1 MTSAV
6 ALPWRKGKRVAII
19 GAGPGGVS
27 AALALH
33 RQGYDVRLYEKTPEP
48 KPLGG
53 GVLLS
58 VPVLAILRQ
67 YGVDLNNFGSYTY
80 TEFRNHR
87 GQVRTCVPS
96 NSQVEQSFGLKGWHY
111 GMLRANAFARMM
123 ECLPEGI
130 LVANH
135 TFQAYQEGSDNIEV
149 SFTNGSTVEADIL
162 VGADGIRSGVSRQ
175 AFGEPDLFHVG
186 LRVWLAWCDAAGL
199 EDIPPHTAA
208 ITHSNKYQASYFPM
222 LHDGKPGYEWWIVE
236 PVKENAAEPENVEAH
251 VRKILKNWADPLP
264 RFPDVTDFN
273 TQIFCWDI
281 YNRPSLKKWSRGRV
295 VCLGDA
301 VHPVSPYAAYGMGMA
316 VEDGY
321 FLGKALGQR
330 NLSDENSVTEGFS
343 AFEEQRVDYVN
354 HHVEFARKLGNIF
367 HYLPRPLAKLRD
379 LVFDHTGF
387 LEKMITRDYLRDQ
400 EAMSLSLDEL
410 HIKAGQAGLSQQSGG
425 DKPVSA

>member
-1 MTSAV
+1 MTSAT

-27 AALALH
+27 AALAMH
-33 RQGYDVRLYEKTPEP
+33 RRGYDVRLYEKSPEP

-58 VPVLAILRQ
+58 SPVLAILRE
-67 YGVDLNNFGSYTY
+67 YGVDLNNFGSHTY

-87 GQVRTCVPS
+87 GRVRTCVPS
-96 NSQVEQSFGLKGWHY
+96 NPQVEKAFGLKGWHF

-123 ECLPEGI
+123 ECLSEGI

-135 TFQAYQEGSDNIEV
+135 TFQSYQEGSDDIEV
-149 SFTNGSTVEADIL
+149 SFTNGTSVKADIL

-208 ITHSNKYQASYFPM
+208 ITHSNKYQASFFPM
-222 LHDGKPGYEWWIVE
+222 LHDGKAGYEWWIVE
-236 PVKENAAEPENVEAH
+236 SVKENTPEPKDVKGY
-251 VRKILKNWADPLP
+251 VKDILKNWADPLP
-264 RFPDVTDFN
+264 RFPEVTDFN
-273 TQIFCWDI
+273 KQIFCWNI
-281 YNRPSLKKWSRGRV
+281 YNRPSLKRWSRGRV

-316 VEDGY
+316 IEDGY

-330 NLSDENSVTEGFS
+330 NLSDGNFVTQGFA
-343 AFEEQRVDYVN
+343 AFEAQRVDYVN

-367 HYLPRPLAKLRD
+367 HHLPAPLAKLRD
-379 LVFDHTGF
+379 LVFDHTGL
-387 LEKMITRDYLRDQ
+387 LEKMIRRDYLRDQ
-400 EAMSLSLDEL
+400 EAMSLSLHEL
-410 HIKAGQAGLSQQSGG
+410 HLKGDQAGPTRQSRG
-425 DKPVSA
+425 DASVPA